1 MPFINKYN
9 VGAASGGGGG
19 VSDHGSLTGLTDND
33 HPQYAPSTDW
43 TPPPFQ
49 YKDADEITVLA
60 GRYHK
65 GGHRLYGHYQN
76 LTGMADYWD
85 VAAKFDVD
93 IDATYSA
100 GSTSGMVGGDVNDSW
115 YSVFMVASDELVVLP
130 FIRVDAVD
138 YDTSNTGKTTINPAD
153 HDDGTTANDSF
164 VSANDI
170 FNNYRLVKLS
180 LDSNHGATL
189 TIEDSADGTPDEII
203 IDGDQTAYIS
213 ATDWFQ
219 MIPPSGTDF
228 VDLGL
233 IRIDSSGNIDE
244 FAKGQSFGVY
254 LLPQKTIN
262 GNLSTSLAN
271 TEMASAI
278 PPNAVSMLAYFY
290 VYGNAHQKLRIAT
303 ALGESGSDPRYAF
316 NGIYNDSNIIMAN
329 SVTFWEPLTIPA
341 KVRNR
346 FEAHNGTAWVA
357 ATSGAIVVYGFKI

>member
-19 VSDHGSLTGLTDND
+19 VSDHGALTGLTDND

-85 VAAKFDVD
+85 VAANFDVD

-115 YSVFMVASDELVVLP
+115 YSVFMVDSDELVVLP

-138 YDTSNTGKTTINPAD
+138 YDTSNAGKTTINPAD
-153 HDDGTTANDSF
+153 HDDGTTANNSF

-170 FNNYRLVKLS
+170 FNSYRLVKLS

-203 IDGDQTAYIS
+203 IDGDQTTYIS

-219 MIPPSGTDF
+219 MIPGSGTDS
-228 VDLGL
+228 VYLGC
-233 IRIDSSGNIDE
+233 IRINSSGDIRQFVKHGWVIN
-244 FAKGQSFGVY
+244 FANR
-254 LLPQKTIN
+254 KTIT
-262 GNLSTSLAN
+262 GNLATSFAN
-271 TEMASAI
+271 TDVASAI
-278 PPNAVSMLAYFY
+278 PPTTTLVFFDARVSSE
-290 VYGNAHQKLRIAT
+290 G
-303 ALGESGSDPRYAF
+303 DDAF
-316 NGIYNDSNIIMAN
+316 
-329 SVTFWEPLTIPA
+329 SVTAEFAFGLTSTSRTHSIHFNRDPNQA
-341 KVRNR
+341 YMKLQCQVRWVMSAISKIRNR
-346 FEAHNGTAWVA
+346 FIYFDGSSKA
-357 ATSGAIVVYGFKI
+357 ANLGYMYFYGCEE